1 MVALSIAFV
10 LPAFIAFAV
19 VAAVKPSFEV
29 WTDEA

>member
-10 LPAFIAFAV
+10 VATCIAFTA
-19 VAAVKPSFEV
+19 VAAVKPSFKV